1 VDVVFEHT
9 GAETWSGSITS
20 LKNGGRLVTC
30 GATSGFDAHTDI
42 RQIFYRQ
49 LTILGSFMGAK
60 AELLAAMKFVE
71 RGAIRAV
78 IDQSMPLVEARR
90 AHELIENRAQFG
102 KLVLVP

>member
-1 VDVVFEHT
+1 
-9 GAETWSGSITS
+9 
-20 LKNGGRLVTC
+20 VTC

-60 AELLAAMKFVE
+60 AELIEAMKFVE

-78 IDQSMPLVEARR
+78 VDQSLPLADARR

-102 KLVLVP
+102 KLVLIP